1 MLNKLFLKTLF
12 TLSFVLAISST
23 ASATLI
29 TQDIWLD
36 SFTTDAIDYEYIGY
50 ISIDTENAFTYEVE
64 DTSTG
69 EVSTLGSVS
78 AWVDFDLFGFNFWTE
93 AESDAALDPADTSSF
108 PLFGFFEAVF
118 DVNNLGAGIEFL
130 EFDVTENTYNFYAF
144 SGFIDT
150 FTPPGFVDIFDPT
163 GGLYDFGELA
173 FGEARLTAVPAPTS
187 LLLFLGAVIGLTT
200 RRKVK

>member
-78 AWVDFDLFGFNFWTE
+78 AWVDFD
-93 AESDAALDPADTSSF
+93 
-108 PLFGFFEAVF
+108 LFGFFEAVF